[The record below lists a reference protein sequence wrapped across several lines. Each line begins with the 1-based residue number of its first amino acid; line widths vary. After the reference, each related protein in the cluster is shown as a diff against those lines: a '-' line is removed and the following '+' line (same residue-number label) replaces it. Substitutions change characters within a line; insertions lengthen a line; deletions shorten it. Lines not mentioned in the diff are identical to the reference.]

1 MGGMAKNIGFVGGVL
16 DQYEVCWSVDQLR
29 ELFLVLDQGGH
40 LTGRRRGTLSALSQG
55 IAIL

>member
-1 MGGMAKNIGFVGGVL
+1 MARNLGFVGGVL
-16 DQYEVCWSVDQLR
+16 DQYGVCWSVDQLR
-29 ELFLVLDQGGH
+29 EIVLVFGQGGH